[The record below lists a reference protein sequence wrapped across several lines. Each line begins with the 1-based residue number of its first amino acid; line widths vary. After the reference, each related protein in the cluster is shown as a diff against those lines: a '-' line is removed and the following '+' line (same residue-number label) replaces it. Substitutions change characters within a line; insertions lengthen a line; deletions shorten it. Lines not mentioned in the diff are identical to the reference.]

1 MCDILTIE
9 KVFLYQNKTEVLM
22 KKKKHLF
29 TVLLLAISLLLTSI
43 PVYAQGNGNTDNENS
58 TNEESFEEA
67 DRNLMKDL
75 LPGDLNLVELSD
87 KELEDYE
94 IPEVISA
101 KDIKEKEH
109 ANRLFAQETDD
120 YSIVY
125 QNKDGS
131 KTMYYFDEPV
141 KYTDEN
147 GTVCDKSTKLSES
160 DKDGY
165 AFVSADNDINVYMPE
180 QLDKET
186 GIIVKSG
193 GYTIEMS
200 PVDSDK
206 ANVSDII
213 TETENKYD
221 EHDIVEYT
229 DVFGVDTTIEYSA
242 QLNGVKEN
250 IILDR
255 YNGKNEFSF
264 DVDTNG
270 LVLREEEG
278 YFSIVDDE
286 INEVVGTVSEVIL
299 FDSSNGEN
307 TIVPQ
312 GYVTGYTAV
321 QNDDGRY
328 TITITLD
335 NEWLENEAVYPVVI
349 DPTIKINT
357 SGSGSSKTILDA
369 PVYSKKSTTNFGSYS
384 IGTVGYQDSTYGAG
398 RLIMRF
404 PGLDSNA
411 TYKSLKASE
420 IESVKL
426 YMYEG
431 TGNSGTSTLQV
442 RFSLND
448 SGWSES
454 SPIYANTNVSSKVM
468 STTTIKKSGVCSF
481 DFTEL
486 AIASKYAGYD
496 IKKGIVITNT
506 NETNASLR
514 RSFYMTE
521 YSSSKPKV
529 VVEWNPV
536 IDGMAYVFKTNDIMS
551 SCLTN
556 TGNIIKESALSEN
569 AGIYYSSNQIWVVK
583 KSPAG
588 EYILYSVWETDGSE
602 KSDINKAICV
612 DNNDNVT
619 VSNCTSD
626 TNPYFR
632 WDIVKVNKNE
642 IALKNVYSGK
652 WLYKNDNDNFALT
665 ADSTKR
671 ELFKLISSNYP
682 YSFEG
687 SYAGQT
693 GTYQVNII
701 FSLQS
706 DYDKFASSVE
716 SWNGICDKI
725 TVKACPPNSNYNN
738 GLNVKVVYDGLYKA
752 GIETEQE
759 KTIYA
764 VYVPNADTGNY
775 ATKYKNIKNLLKS
788 DWSSGVIVLNNERG
802 RFTNLSLENQKACII
817 HEVGHALKLCHSDKP
832 IDDQSGLPQKYQLV
846 PKSIMRELN
855 SKISNY
861 ITLYDKSSLIK
872 KWRNMP

>member
-1 MCDILTIE
+1 
-9 KVFLYQNKTEVLM
+9 M

-29 TVLLLAISLLLTSI
+29 TVLLLAISLLSTSI

-180 QLDKET
+180 QLDNET

-193 GYTIEMS
+193 EYTIEMS

-270 LVLREEEG
+270 LSLKDEGG

-286 INEVVGTVSEVIL
+286 KEEIVGTVSEVIL

-321 QNDDGRY
+321 QNNDGRY

-404 PGLDSNA
+404 PGLDSNE

-454 SPIYANTNVSSKVM
+454 SPIYANTNANSKVM
-468 STTTIKKSGVCSF
+468 STTTIKKSGVCPF

-486 AIASKYAGYD
+486 AIASKYSGYD
-496 IKKGIVITNT
+496 IKKGIVITNA

-536 IDGMAYVFKTNDIMS
+536 IDGMAYVFKTSSSKCIECFEDSILENDITTNGYNSNEYIKPDQIWITKKSLAGGYLIYSAKNS
-551 SCLTN
+551 SDAIYATPNDSVAIYKCTSETN
-556 TGNIIKESALSEN
+556 LYYCWDFERITSSTYAIKN
-569 AGIYYSSNQIWVVK
+569 KYSS
-583 KSPAG
+583 
-588 EYILYSVWETDGSE
+588 
-602 KSDINKAICV
+602 
-612 DNNDNVT
+612 
-619 VSNCTSD
+619 
-626 TNPYFR
+626 
-632 WDIVKVNKNE
+632 
-642 IALKNVYSGK
+642 K
-652 WLYKNDNDNFALT
+652 WLYKKSDGSLALT
-665 ADSTKR
+665 DNQANRLIFTKAT
-671 ELFKLISSNYP
+671 SNYP
-682 YSFEG
+682 SSWKGGYS
-687 SYAGQT
+687 GQS
-693 GTYQVNII
+693 GTYKLNII
-701 FSLQS
+701 FSTQT
-706 DYDKFASSVE
+706 DYNNFASAAE
-716 SWNGICDKI
+716 AWNGICDKVC
-725 TVKACPPNSNYNN
+725 VKAYPPNSNPST
-738 GLNVKVVYDGLYKA
+738 GLNVTVARKNLSTA
-752 GIETEQE
+752 GIENASTA
-759 KTIYA
+759 YA
-764 VYVPNADTGNY
+764 VFLPNSTATNY
-775 ATKYKNIKNLLKS
+775 IKTQNDITIECNKN
-788 DWSSGVIVLNNERG
+788 WSNGVIFINIDKEGFYSLDNEKRS
-802 RFTNLSLENQKACII
+802 TTIT
-817 HEVGHALKLCHSDKP
+817 HEVGHALKLCHSD
-832 IDDQSGLPQKYQLV
+832 DTTSQGNRFGVVTL
-846 PKSIMRELN
+846 M
-855 SKISNY
+855 SNDSSTVNKD

-872 KWRNMP
+872 KWREMT

>member
-1 MCDILTIE
+1 
-9 KVFLYQNKTEVLM
+9 M

-29 TVLLLAISLLLTSI
+29 TVLLLAISLLSTSI
-43 PVYAQGNGNTDNENS
+43 PVYAQGNGNADNENS

-75 LPGDLNLVELSD
+75 LPGDLDLVELSN

-165 AFVSADNDINVYMPE
+165 AFVSADNNINVYMPE
-180 QLDKET
+180 QLDNET

-193 GYTIEMS
+193 EYTIEMS

-213 TETENKYD
+213 TETVNKYD

-229 DVFGVDTTIEYSA
+229 DVFGDDTTIEYSA

-270 LVLREEEG
+270 LVLREEDG

-404 PGLDSNA
+404 PGLDSNE
-411 TYKSLKASE
+411 TYKSLKVSE

-454 SPIYANTNVSSKVM
+454 SPIYANTKANGKVM

-486 AIASKYAGYD
+486 AIASKHAGYD

-521 YSSSKPKV
+521 YSSSKPRV

-536 IDGMAYVFKTNDIMS
+536 IDGMAYVFKTSSSKCIEYFGDSILENDITTNGYNSNEYINPDQIWITKKSLAGGYLIYSAKNSRDAIYATLNDSVAIYKCTSEINLYYCWDFERITS
-551 SCLTN
+551 STYA
-556 TGNIIKESALSEN
+556 IKN
-569 AGIYYSSNQIWVVK
+569 KYSS
-583 KSPAG
+583 
-588 EYILYSVWETDGSE
+588 
-602 KSDINKAICV
+602 
-612 DNNDNVT
+612 
-619 VSNCTSD
+619 
-626 TNPYFR
+626 
-632 WDIVKVNKNE
+632 
-642 IALKNVYSGK
+642 K
-652 WLYKNDNDNFALT
+652 WLYKKSDGSLALT
-665 ADSTKR
+665 DNQANRLIFTKAT
-671 ELFKLISSNYP
+671 SNYP
-682 YSFEG
+682 SSWKGGYS
-687 SYAGQT
+687 GQS
-693 GTYQVNII
+693 GTYKLNII
-701 FSLQS
+701 FSTQT
-706 DYDKFASSVE
+706 DYNNFASAAE
-716 SWNGICDKI
+716 AWNGICNKI
-725 TVKACPPNSNYNN
+725 SVKAYPPNSNPST
-738 GLNVKVVYDGLYKA
+738 GLNVTVARKNLSTA
-752 GIETEQE
+752 GIENASTAYAIFLPNSTATNYIKIQNDI
-759 KTIYA
+759 TIEC
-764 VYVPNADTGNY
+764 N
-775 ATKYKNIKNLLKS
+775 KN
-788 DWSSGVIVLNNERG
+788 WSNGVIFINQDTKGFFSLNNERQ
-802 RFTNLSLENQKACII
+802 RASIM
-817 HEVGHALKLCHSDKP
+817 HEVGHALKLCHSDEKT
-832 IDDQSGLPQKYQLV
+832 
-846 PKSIMRELN
+846 PKGNEFRITTLMSKDN
-855 SKISNY
+855 STVNND
-861 ITLYDKSSLIK
+861 ITLYDKASLIK
-872 KWRNMP
+872 KWREMP

>member
-1 MCDILTIE
+1 
-9 KVFLYQNKTEVLM
+9 M

-29 TVLLLAISLLLTSI
+29 TVLLLAISLLSTNI
-43 PVYAQGNGNTDNENS
+43 PVYAQGNGNADNENS

-75 LPGDLNLVELSD
+75 LPGDLDLVELSN

-165 AFVSADNDINVYMPE
+165 AFVSADNNINVYMPE
-180 QLDKET
+180 QLDNET

-193 GYTIEMS
+193 EYTIEMS

-206 ANVSDII
+206 ADVSDII

-270 LVLREEEG
+270 LVLREEDG

-404 PGLDSNA
+404 PGLDSNE
-411 TYKSLKASE
+411 TYKSLKVSE

-454 SPIYANTNVSSKVM
+454 SPIYANTNANSKVM

-486 AIASKYAGYD
+486 AIASKHAGYD
-496 IKKGIVITNT
+496 IKKGIVITNA

-521 YSSSKPKV
+521 YSSSKPRV

-536 IDGMAYVFKTNDIMS
+536 IDGMAYVFKTSSSKCIECFGDSILENDITTNGYNSNEYINPDQIWITKKSLAGGYLIYSAKNS
-551 SCLTN
+551 SDAIYATLNDSVAIYKCTSEINLYYCWDFERITSS
-556 TGNIIKESALSEN
+556 TYAIKN
-569 AGIYYSSNQIWVVK
+569 KYSS
-583 KSPAG
+583 
-588 EYILYSVWETDGSE
+588 
-602 KSDINKAICV
+602 
-612 DNNDNVT
+612 
-619 VSNCTSD
+619 
-626 TNPYFR
+626 
-632 WDIVKVNKNE
+632 
-642 IALKNVYSGK
+642 K
-652 WLYKNDNDNFALT
+652 WLYKKSDGSIALT
-665 ADSTKR
+665 DNQANRLIFTKAT
-671 ELFKLISSNYP
+671 SNYP
-682 YSFEG
+682 SSWKGGYS
-687 SYAGQT
+687 GQS
-693 GTYQVNII
+693 GTYKLNII
-701 FSLQS
+701 FSNQT
-706 DYDKFASSVE
+706 DYNDLANAAE
-716 SWNGICDKI
+716 AWNGICDKVC
-725 TVKACPPNSNYNN
+725 VKAYPPNSNPST
-738 GLNVKVVYDGLYKA
+738 GLNVTVARKNLSTA
-752 GIETEQE
+752 GIENASTA
-759 KTIYA
+759 YA
-764 VYVPNADTGNY
+764 VFLPNSTATNY
-775 ATKYKNIKNLLKS
+775 IKTQNDITIECNKN
-788 DWSSGVIVLNNERG
+788 WSNGVIFINIDKEGFYSLNNEKRSS
-802 RFTNLSLENQKACII
+802 TIT
-817 HEVGHALKLCHSDKP
+817 HEVGHALKLCHSD
-832 IDDQSGLPQKYQLV
+832 DTTSQGNRFGVVTL
-846 PKSIMRELN
+846 M
-855 SKISNY
+855 SNDSSTVNKD

-872 KWRNMP
+872 KWREMT

>member
-1 MCDILTIE
+1 
-9 KVFLYQNKTEVLM
+9 M

-29 TVLLLAISLLLTSI
+29 TVLLLAISLLSTSI
-43 PVYAQGNGNTDNENS
+43 PVYAQGNGNADNENS

-75 LPGDLNLVELSD
+75 LPGDLDLVELSN

-165 AFVSADNDINVYMPE
+165 AFVSADNNINVYMPE
-180 QLDKET
+180 QLDNET

-193 GYTIEMS
+193 EYTIEMS

-206 ANVSDII
+206 ADVSDII

-270 LVLREEEG
+270 LVLREEDG

-404 PGLDSNA
+404 PGLDSNE
-411 TYKSLKASE
+411 TYKSLKVSE

-454 SPIYANTNVSSKVM
+454 SPIYANTKANGKVM

-496 IKKGIVITNT
+496 IKKGIVITNA

-521 YSSSKPKV
+521 YSSSKPRV

-536 IDGMAYVFKTNDIMS
+536 IDGMAYVFKTSSSKCIECFGDSILENDITTNGYNSNEYINPDQIWITKKSLAGGYLIYSAKNS
-551 SCLTN
+551 SDAIYATLNDSVAIYKCTSEINLYYCWDFERITSS
-556 TGNIIKESALSEN
+556 TYAIKN
-569 AGIYYSSNQIWVVK
+569 KYSS
-583 KSPAG
+583 
-588 EYILYSVWETDGSE
+588 
-602 KSDINKAICV
+602 
-612 DNNDNVT
+612 
-619 VSNCTSD
+619 
-626 TNPYFR
+626 
-632 WDIVKVNKNE
+632 
-642 IALKNVYSGK
+642 K
-652 WLYKNDNDNFALT
+652 WLYKKSDGSIALT
-665 ADSTKR
+665 DNQANRLIFTKAT
-671 ELFKLISSNYP
+671 SNYP
-682 YSFEG
+682 SSWKGGYS
-687 SYAGQT
+687 GQS
-693 GTYQVNII
+693 GTYKLNII
-701 FSLQS
+701 FSNQT
-706 DYDKFASSVE
+706 DYNDLANAE
-716 SWNGICDKI
+716 EAWNGICDKVC
-725 TVKACPPNSNYNN
+725 VKAYPPNSNPST
-738 GLNVKVVYDGLYKA
+738 GLNVTVARKNLSTA
-752 GIETEQE
+752 GIENASTA
-759 KTIYA
+759 YA
-764 VYVPNADTGNY
+764 VFLPNSTATNY
-775 ATKYKNIKNLLKS
+775 IKTQNDITIECNKN
-788 DWSSGVIVLNNERG
+788 WSNGVIFINIDKEGFYSLNNEKRSS
-802 RFTNLSLENQKACII
+802 TIT
-817 HEVGHALKLCHSDKP
+817 HEVGHALKLCHSD
-832 IDDQSGLPQKYQLV
+832 DTTSQGNRFGVVTL
-846 PKSIMRELN
+846 M
-855 SKISNY
+855 SNDSSTVNKD

-872 KWRNMP
+872 KWREMT

>member
-1 MCDILTIE
+1 
-9 KVFLYQNKTEVLM
+9 M

-29 TVLLLAISLLLTSI
+29 TVLLLAISLLSTSI
-43 PVYAQGNGNTDNENS
+43 PVYAQGNGNADNENS

-75 LPGDLNLVELSD
+75 LPGDLDLVELSN

-180 QLDKET
+180 QLDNET

-193 GYTIEMS
+193 EYTIEMS

-213 TETENKYD
+213 TETVNKYD

-229 DVFGVDTTIEYSA
+229 DVFGDDTTIEYSA

-270 LVLREEEG
+270 LVLREEDG

-404 PGLDSNA
+404 PGLDSNE
-411 TYKSLKASE
+411 TYKSLKVSE

-454 SPIYANTNVSSKVM
+454 SPIYANTNANSKVM

-486 AIASKYAGYD
+486 AIASKHAGYD
-496 IKKGIVITNT
+496 IKKGIVITNA

-521 YSSSKPKV
+521 YSSYKPKV

-536 IDGMAYVFKTNDIMS
+536 IDGMAYVFKTDSKN
-551 SCLTN
+551 CL
-556 TGNIIKESALSEN
+556 E
-569 AGIYYSSNQIWVVK
+569 YSSSTLTESFIQKSTVDNSSYYTNCNQVWITK
-583 KSPAG
+583 KSVSGGYLIYWSGARN
-588 EYILYSVWETDGSE
+588 
-602 KSDINKAICV
+602 NKNYAICTTSGS
-612 DNNDNVT
+612 DVT
-619 VSNCTSD
+619 VAVCSSEI
-626 TNPYFR
+626 NPYFC
-632 WDIVKVNKNE
+632 WDFERITSSTYAIKNK
-642 IALKNVYSGK
+642 YSSK
-652 WLYKNDNDNFALT
+652 WLYKKSDGSLALT
-665 ADSTKR
+665 DNQANRLILTKAT
-671 ELFKLISSNYP
+671 SNYP
-682 YSFEG
+682 SSWKGGYS
-687 SYAGQT
+687 GQS
-693 GTYQVNII
+693 GTYKLNII
-701 FSLQS
+701 FSTQT
-706 DYDKFASSVE
+706 DYNNFASAAE
-716 SWNGICDKI
+716 AWNGICNKI
-725 TVKACPPNSNYNN
+725 SVKAYPPNSNPNV
-738 GLNVKVVYDGLYKA
+738 GLNVTVARKNFVSTGL
-752 GIETEQE
+752 ESFS
-759 KTIYA
+759 KTYA
-764 VYVPNADTGNY
+764 KFLPNATTDNYLSINNNIGNY
-775 ATKYKNIKNLLKS
+775 INLN
-788 DWSSGVIVLNNERG
+788 WSKGVIFLNNDAK
-802 RFTNLSLENQKACII
+802 RFNSLSAEKQKASIT
-817 HEVGHALKLCHSDKP
+817 HEVGHALKLCHSNDNLGVNETYFYP
-832 IDDQSGLPQKYQLV
+832 D
-846 PKSIMRELN
+846 SIMKKSN
-855 SKISNY
+855 STISNS
-861 ITLYDKSSLIK
+861 ISLYDKSSLIK
-872 KWRNMP
+872 KWREMP

>member
-1 MCDILTIE
+1 
-9 KVFLYQNKTEVLM
+9 M

-29 TVLLLAISLLLTSI
+29 TVLLLAISLLSTSI
-43 PVYAQGNGNTDNENS
+43 PVYAQGNGNADNENS

-75 LPGDLNLVELSD
+75 LPGDLDLVELSN

-165 AFVSADNDINVYMPE
+165 AFVSADNNINVYMPE
-180 QLDKET
+180 QLDNET

-193 GYTIEMS
+193 EYTIEMS

-206 ANVSDII
+206 ADVSDII

-242 QLNGVKEN
+242 QFNGVKEN

-270 LVLREEEG
+270 LVLREEDG

-398 RLIMRF
+398 RLVMRF
-404 PGLDSNA
+404 PGLDSNE

-454 SPIYANTNVSSKVM
+454 SPIYANTKANGKVM

-496 IKKGIVITNT
+496 IKKGIVIANA

-521 YSSSKPKV
+521 YSSSKPRV

-536 IDGMAYVFKTNDIMS
+536 IDGMAYVFKTDSENCIAYDG
-551 SCLTN
+551 
-556 TGNIIKESALSEN
+556 TGNVSETFIETVP
-569 AGIYYSSNQIWVVK
+569 IYNTTIYSDSKQAWIVK
-583 KSPAG
+583 KSKSG
-588 EYILYSVWETDGSE
+588 GYILYTLNGEKGVQPALCTTNGS
-602 KSDINKAICV
+602 
-612 DNNDNVT
+612 NVIT
-619 VSNCTSD
+619 SKCT
-626 TNPYFR
+626 
-632 WDIVKVNKNE
+632 NE
-642 IALKNVYSGK
+642 ISAYYNWEFEKITNNTYCMINMYNNK
-652 WLYKNDNDNFALT
+652 WLYKKSNGRLGLT
-665 ADSTKR
+665 DDSSQRLIFTKVN
-671 ELFKLISSNYP
+671 SNYP
-682 YSFEG
+682 SNWDGKYS
-687 SYAGQT
+687 GQT
-693 GTYQVNII
+693 NTYKLNII
-701 FSLQS
+701 FNSQA
-706 DYDKFASSVE
+706 DYNSFASSAE
-716 SWNGICDKI
+716 AWNDISDKI
-725 TVKACPPNSNYNN
+725 SVKAYPPNVTPTS
-738 GLNVKVVYDGLYKA
+738 GLNVFLSRKNLTTS
-752 GIETEQE
+752 GIENVYYTTYGIFIPNSSLNNYL
-759 KTIYA
+759 KTNNDIR
-764 VYVPNADTGNY
+764 
-775 ATKYKNIKNLLKS
+775 KNLLE
-788 DWSSGVIVLNNERG
+788 DWSSGVIFINQDNGSFNSLD
-802 RFTNLSLENQKACII
+802 FTHQKAVVM
-817 HEVGHALKLCHSDKP
+817 HEVGHALKLCHIDERVSDRE
-832 IDDQSGLPQKYQLV
+832 SAFTAM
-846 PKSIMRELN
+846 SIMRGRHSDIN
-855 SKISNY
+855 DT
-861 ITLYDKSSLIK
+861 ITLYDKLSLKK
-872 KWRNMP
+872 KWG

>member
-1 MCDILTIE
+1 
-9 KVFLYQNKTEVLM
+9 M

-29 TVLLLAISLLLTSI
+29 TVLLLAISLLSTSI
-43 PVYAQGNGNTDNENS
+43 PVYAQGNGNADNENS

-75 LPGDLNLVELSD
+75 LPGDLDLVELSN

-165 AFVSADNDINVYMPE
+165 AFVSADNNINVYMPE
-180 QLDKET
+180 QLDNET

-193 GYTIEMS
+193 EYTIEMS

-206 ANVSDII
+206 ADVSDII

-242 QLNGVKEN
+242 QFNGVKEN

-270 LVLREEEG
+270 LVLREEDG

-404 PGLDSNA
+404 PGLDSNE

-454 SPIYANTNVSSKVM
+454 SPIYANTKANGKVM

-496 IKKGIVITNT
+496 IKKGIVIANA

-521 YSSSKPKV
+521 YSSSKPRV

-536 IDGMAYVFKTNDIMS
+536 IDGMAYVFKTDSENCIAYDG
-551 SCLTN
+551 
-556 TGNIIKESALSEN
+556 TGNVSETFI
-569 AGIYYSSNQIWVVK
+569 ATVPIYNTKIYSDSSQAWIVK
-583 KSPAG
+583 KSKSG
-588 EYILYSVWETDGSE
+588 GYILYTLNGEMAY
-602 KSDINKAICV
+602 NLRCV
-612 DNNDNVT
+612 LLMDQM
-619 VSNCTSD
+619 SSHQ
-626 TNPYFR
+626 R
-632 WDIVKVNKNE
+632 
-642 IALKNVYSGK
+642 ALMK
-652 WLYKNDNDNFALT
+652 
-665 ADSTKR
+665 
-671 ELFKLISSNYP
+671 
-682 YSFEG
+682 
-687 SYAGQT
+687 
-693 GTYQVNII
+693 
-701 FSLQS
+701 
-706 DYDKFASSVE
+706 
-716 SWNGICDKI
+716 
-725 TVKACPPNSNYNN
+725 
-738 GLNVKVVYDGLYKA
+738 
-752 GIETEQE
+752 
-759 KTIYA
+759 
-764 VYVPNADTGNY
+764 
-775 ATKYKNIKNLLKS
+775 
-788 DWSSGVIVLNNERG
+788 
-802 RFTNLSLENQKACII
+802 
-817 HEVGHALKLCHSDKP
+817 
-832 IDDQSGLPQKYQLV
+832 
-846 PKSIMRELN
+846 
-855 SKISNY
+855 
-861 ITLYDKSSLIK
+861 
-872 KWRNMP
+872 

>member
-1 MCDILTIE
+1 
-9 KVFLYQNKTEVLM
+9 M

-29 TVLLLAISLLLTSI
+29 TVLLLAISLLSTSI
-43 PVYAQGNGNTDNENS
+43 PVYAQGNGNADNENS

-75 LPGDLNLVELSD
+75 LPGDLDLVELSN

-165 AFVSADNDINVYMPE
+165 AFVSADNNINVYMPE
-180 QLDKET
+180 QLDNET

-193 GYTIEMS
+193 EYTIEMS

-206 ANVSDII
+206 ADVSDII
-213 TETENKYD
+213 TETVNKYD

-229 DVFGVDTTIEYSA
+229 DVFGDDTTIEYSA

-270 LVLREEEG
+270 LVLREEDG

-404 PGLDSNA
+404 PGLDSNE
-411 TYKSLKASE
+411 TYKSLKVSE

-454 SPIYANTNVSSKVM
+454 SPIYANTKANGKVM

-486 AIASKYAGYD
+486 AIASKHAGYD

-521 YSSSKPKV
+521 YSSSKPRV

-536 IDGMAYVFKTNDIMS
+536 IDGMAYVFKTSSSKCIEYFGDSILENDITTNGYNSNEYINPDQIWITKKSLAGGYLIYSAKNSRDAIYATLNDSVAIYKCTSEINLYYCWDFERITS
-551 SCLTN
+551 STYA
-556 TGNIIKESALSEN
+556 IKN
-569 AGIYYSSNQIWVVK
+569 KYSS
-583 KSPAG
+583 
-588 EYILYSVWETDGSE
+588 
-602 KSDINKAICV
+602 
-612 DNNDNVT
+612 
-619 VSNCTSD
+619 
-626 TNPYFR
+626 
-632 WDIVKVNKNE
+632 
-642 IALKNVYSGK
+642 K
-652 WLYKNDNDNFALT
+652 WLYKKSDGSLALT
-665 ADSTKR
+665 DNQANRLIFTKAT
-671 ELFKLISSNYP
+671 SNYP
-682 YSFEG
+682 SSWKGGYS
-687 SYAGQT
+687 GQS
-693 GTYQVNII
+693 GTYKLNII
-701 FSLQS
+701 FSTQT
-706 DYDKFASSVE
+706 DYNNFASAAE
-716 SWNGICDKI
+716 AWNGICNKI
-725 TVKACPPNSNYNN
+725 SVKAYPPNSNPST
-738 GLNVKVVYDGLYKA
+738 GLNVTVARKNLSTA
-752 GIETEQE
+752 GIENASTAYAIFLPNSTATNYIKIQNDI
-759 KTIYA
+759 TIEC
-764 VYVPNADTGNY
+764 N
-775 ATKYKNIKNLLKS
+775 KN
-788 DWSSGVIVLNNERG
+788 WSNGVIFINQDTKGFFSLNNERQ
-802 RFTNLSLENQKACII
+802 RASIM
-817 HEVGHALKLCHSDKP
+817 HEVGHALKLCHSDEKT
-832 IDDQSGLPQKYQLV
+832 
-846 PKSIMRELN
+846 PKGNEFRITTLMSKDN
-855 SKISNY
+855 STVNND
-861 ITLYDKSSLIK
+861 ITLYDKASLIK
-872 KWRNMP
+872 KWREMP